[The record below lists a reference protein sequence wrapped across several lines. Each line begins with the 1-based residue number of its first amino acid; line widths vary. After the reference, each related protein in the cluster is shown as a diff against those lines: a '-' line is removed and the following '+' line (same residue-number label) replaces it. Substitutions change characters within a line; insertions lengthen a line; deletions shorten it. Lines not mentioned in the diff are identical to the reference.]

1 MKVLIIAPI
10 FSPSNRIAAIR
21 PTKLAKYF
29 SRQGI
34 EVTVITAPN
43 VFDIEDPIL
52 VDDEKEVH
60 QVVRIPNSKVY
71 NKAYTIVYG
80 GYRQVAGKKSSGTK
94 DHETS
99 KPVKGGRAKESA
111 IKKFVR
117 SWMQIWKDYD
127 YANQVKGWVKSQTEN
142 YDVVLSTYGPFSSH
156 MIGKLIKK
164 RNPSIV
170 WIADFRDALQYAEE
184 GSPIG
189 IWARSFG
196 KNVYKN
202 ADHIIGVSSGVLDD
216 LQIPKK
222 HEGRC
227 AVITNGF
234 DQEDQKKIASAKVE
248 TEQKLRLLYTGQ
260 LHLGKSDVSIVFRA
274 IRDLASEGMI
284 DLQKISVQYA
294 GLNGDEFIQQAAQYD
309 LQSITQDFGFISRVD
324 ALALQNACDVL
335 LLASW
340 NSVGSTG
347 IITGK
352 FLEYIMMDKPIL
364 CTVTGNLSSSALKD
378 MIIQANVGY
387 CWEEANGQ
395 ADYAGLKRFLLRQY
409 QAAIG
414 TEDRD
419 FHPNSAYIKQFSYEH
434 IANQFIALFPSH

>member
-1 MKVLIIAPI
+1 M
-10 FSPSNRIAAIR
+10 
-21 PTKLAKYF
+21 
-29 SRQGI
+29 
-34 EVTVITAPN
+34 
-43 VFDIEDPIL
+43 
-52 VDDEKEVH
+52 
-60 QVVRIPNSKVY
+60 
-71 NKAYTIVYG
+71 VYG
-80 GYRQVAGKKSSGTK
+80 GYRQFAGKKGSDSKENAASKALQTK
-94 DHETS
+94 QNKE
-99 KPVKGGRAKESA
+99 PAVKV
-111 IKKFVR
+111 FVR
-117 SWMQIWKDYD
+117 SWMQIWEDYD
-127 YANQVKGWVKSQTEN
+127 YTNQVKGWLKSQTEN

-170 WIADFRDALQYAEE
+170 WIADFRDALQYTEAK
-184 GSPIG
+184 SLLG
-189 IWARSFG
+189 IWARALG
-196 KNVYKN
+196 KSIYPN
-202 ADHIIGVSSGVLDD
+202 ANHIIGVSGGVLDD
-216 LQIPKK
+216 LHIPPKYK
-222 HEGRC
+222 ARC

-234 DQEDQKKIASAKVE
+234 DQEDRKKIASAKAE

-260 LHLGKSDVSIVFRA
+260 LYSGKRDLSIVFRA